1 MYLCFYCWSIAF
13 WFVRVHTAFLNF
25 NTFKSINTENYTVD
39 EGKLSYN
46 IDSVTVEQGYVT
58 ITGWAADVSESIQI
72 ANCAVLLREELS
84 GEYYQIKTVSEYRA
98 GISEALNTEQN
109 IENCGFKAKTSLNH
123 LNKNST
129 YEICVLYLHDDNS
142 ILCHTGQ
149 RMNVKG
155 EVISEQDHKAIPEIY
170 RPICVIIALQI
181 IVHSFLGFYT
191 YGDDVLMQE
200 MLKNEDLLSF
210 TLDWYNTWSSR
221 VIINGIVVL
230 LASVNVIAWK
240 VLDIFLSY

>member
-1 MYLCFYCWSIAF
+1 MEMDETKCDSALHSTQSFRSPKCIYAF
-13 WFVRVHTAFLNF
+13 IVGALLFGLFVCVLLFLNF

-155 EVISEQDHKAIPEIY
+155 EVISEQD
-170 RPICVIIALQI
+170 L
-181 IVHSFLGFYT
+181 
-191 YGDDVLMQE
+191 
-200 MLKNEDLLSF
+200 
-210 TLDWYNTWSSR
+210 
-221 VIINGIVVL
+221 
-230 LASVNVIAWK
+230 
-240 VLDIFLSY
+240 